1 MEKALGSEHKFYST
15 VNVIFFSIA
24 YLINIFCTLVF
35 NEVLILNFC
44 KLDFNTKKRI
54 EERMNTD
61 ENYIKEDGL
70 TFESEEN
77 ND

>member
-1 MEKALGSEHKFYST
+1 MKNAYCSDNKFYSS
-15 VNVIFFSIA
+15 VNIIIFSIA
-24 YLINIFCTLVF
+24 NFINIFCALVF

>member
-1 MEKALGSEHKFYST
+1 MKF
-15 VNVIFFSIA
+15 IKF
-24 YLINIFCTLVF
+24 NIFCALVF